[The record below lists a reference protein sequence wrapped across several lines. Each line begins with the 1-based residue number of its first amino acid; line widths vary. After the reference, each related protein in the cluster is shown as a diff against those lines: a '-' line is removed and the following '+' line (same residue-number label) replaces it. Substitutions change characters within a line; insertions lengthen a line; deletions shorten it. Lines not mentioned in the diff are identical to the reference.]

1 MPRAARGARRMIEL
15 YYWPTP
21 NGHKIS
27 IALEEMGLPYT
38 VRPVRI
44 LEGEQ
49 HDPAF
54 AAISPNNR
62 IPAIVDHDGPGGAPH
77 AVFESGA
84 ILLYLAA
91 KAPAFWPADP
101 VAQSTITQWLFFQCA
116 NIGPMFGQCGHFR
129 GYAPE
134 HVPYGIARYCGETV
148 KLYRLMDRVLATS
161 ACLAGDAYSIAD
173 MATYPWCAP
182 VIRDLHGIAID
193 DFPNVGRWAS
203 AIAARPAVQRGM
215 AVMGDVM
222 KIGSPDPAARAALFG
237 KAPE

>member
-1 MPRAARGARRMIEL
+1 MIDL

-54 AAISPNNR
+54 LAISPNNR

-77 AVFESGA
+77 TAFESGA
-84 ILLYLAA
+84 ILLYLVG

-116 NIGPMFGQCGHFR
+116 NVGPMFGQCGHFR

-148 KLYRLMDRVLATS
+148 KLYRLMDKVLGTRTY
-161 ACLAGDAYSIAD
+161 LAGDAYSIAD

-182 VIRDLHGIAID
+182 VIRALHAIEID
-193 DFPNVGRWAS
+193 DFPNVKRWAA
-203 AIAARPAVQRGM
+203 AIEARPAVQRGM
-215 AVMGDVM
+215 AVLGDVM
-222 KIGSPDPAARAALFG
+222 KIGNPDEAARAALFG
-237 KAPE
+237 KTG